1 MLSRLTSVP
10 TRKNRA
16 QEQAK
21 LFDSKVF
28 LANVGAGRTVQQY
41 RPKQA
46 IFSQGDR
53 ADAAFYIQEGKVR
66 LSVLSKQGKEA
77 TIALLGTGDFLGE
90 GCVASDQPL
99 RLATATAITDCSILR
114 VEKSRMLRTLHEEH
128 EFSDMFVGYLVERHS
143 RTQADLV
150 DQLFNSS
157 EKRLA
162 RTLLVLSRVGKENH
176 TETVIPRVSQETLA
190 EMVGTTR
197 SRVNFFMNK
206 FRKLGFI
213 DYNDGLEVNSS
224 LLSVVL
230 HE

>member
-1 MLSRLTSVP
+1 MVSHYKLP
-10 TRKNRA
+10 TRKSFA
-16 QEQAK
+16 QKQTK
-21 LFDSKVF
+21 LFDPKVF
-28 LANVGAGRTVQQY
+28 LASVGAGRTVCRY
-41 RPKQA
+41 HPKQD

-53 ADAAFYIQEGKVR
+53 ADAVFYIREGKVR

-77 TIALLGTGDFLGE
+77 TIALLGSGDFLGE
-90 GCVASDQPL
+90 GCIASDQPL
-99 RLATATAITDCSILR
+99 RLATATALTDCSILR
-114 VEKSRMLRTLHEEH
+114 IEKNRMLRTLHEEH
-128 EFSDMFVGYLVERHS
+128 RFSDIFVAYVVERHN
-143 RTQADLV
+143 RTEADLV

-162 RTLLVLSRVGKENH
+162 RALLLLSRVGKEAKF
-176 TETVIPRVSQETLA
+176 ETVVPRVSQETLA

-213 DYNDGLEVNSS
+213 DYDGGLEVNSS

>member
-1 MLSRLTSVP
+1 MTSLRRLP
-10 TRKNRA
+10 TRKSFA
-16 QEQAK
+16 QKQPK
-21 LFDSKVF
+21 LFDSRVF

-53 ADAAFYIQEGKVR
+53 ADAVFYIQEGKVR

-77 TIALLGTGDFLGE
+77 TIALLGTGGFLGE
-90 GCVASDQPL
+90 GCIVSDQPI
-99 RLATATAITDCSILR
+99 RLATATAITECSILR
-114 VEKSRMLRTLHEEH
+114 IEKNRMLRTLHEEH
-128 EFSDMFVGYLVERHS
+128 EFSDMFVGYVVESHI

-162 RTLLVLSRVGKENH
+162 RALLILSRVGKEAK

-213 DYNDGLEVNSS
+213 DYNGGLEVNSS

>member
-1 MLSRLTSVP
+1 MVSPTKLR
-10 TRKNRA
+10 TRKSLARK
-16 QEQAK
+16 ETK
-21 LFDSKVF
+21 LFDPTVF
-28 LANVGAGRTVQQY
+28 LATVGRGRTLRRY

-46 IFSQGDR
+46 VFSQGDP
-53 ADAAFYIQEGKVR
+53 ADAVFYIRQGKVR

-77 TIALLGTGDFLGE
+77 TIALLGSGDFLGE
-90 GCVASDQPL
+90 GCIASDQPI
-99 RLATATAITDCSILR
+99 RLATAMAITECSILKI
-114 VEKSRMLRTLHEEH
+114 EKKRMLRTLHEEH
-128 EFSDMFVGYLVERHS
+128 GFSDMFVAYVVERHN

-162 RTLLVLSRVGKENH
+162 RALLLLSRVGKEAKS
-176 TETVIPRVSQETLA
+176 EAVVPQVSQETLA
-190 EMVGTTR
+190 EMIGTTC

-213 DYNDGLEVNSS
+213 DYNGGLEVNSS